1 MTWVLIGVAAVCAFS
16 AFAQI
21 ITGFGFALVGIPL
34 LAALTDPVTAIVG
47 VTVLSTALTAGAAAH
62 QRHLVDWR
70 ATRVVT
76 ATALVGMPIGLLA
89 VRTVESRWLDV
100 LIGAVVLVFAVA
112 LARGLQMRGRGVTAA
127 AGILSG
133 ALLTSTGM
141 NGPPVVVAFQ
151 NRGMEPAHFRATLQA
166 VFSLQD
172 VLAVAG
178 FALAGVLGTSVWP
191 VAAAGAPAML
201 IGWWLGHRVAAHVNN
216 THFRRIVLFLLAATG
231 CASLVTGL
239 VS

>member
-34 LAALTDPVTAIVG
+34 VAALTDAVTAVVA

-76 ATALVGMPIGLLA
+76 ATAVVGLPIGLLA
-89 VRTVESRWLDV
+89 VRTVETRWLDV
-100 LIGAVVLVFAVA
+100 LIGAVVLFFAVA
-112 LARGLQMRGRGVTAA
+112 LARGLQIRGRGVTPS

-151 NRGMEPAHFRATLQA
+151 NQGMEPARFRATLQA
-166 VFSLQD
+166 VFSIQGG
-172 VLAVAG
+172 LAVAG
-178 FALAGVLGTSVWP
+178 FALAGVIGNSVWP
-191 VAAAGAPAML
+191 VAGAGAPAML
-201 IGWWLGHRVAAHVNN
+201 IGWWLGHRVADHVNK
-216 THFRRIVLFLLAATG
+216 TYFRRIVLCMLAATG
-231 CASLVTGL
+231 CASLLTGL
-239 VS
+239 VI